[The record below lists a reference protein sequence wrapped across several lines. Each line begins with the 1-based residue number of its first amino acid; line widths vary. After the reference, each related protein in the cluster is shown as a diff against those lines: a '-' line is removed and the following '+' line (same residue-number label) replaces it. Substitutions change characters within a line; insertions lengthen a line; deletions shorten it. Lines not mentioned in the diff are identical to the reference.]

1 MKWLWAL
8 LCFVVSSSLSANE
21 AEYFTYEEFIR
32 KVETGAVQSVTLDEH
47 SSIEGTYKVG
57 DGVRKFECYG
67 ATGSVNDP
75 LLHELL
81 KSKKIAITIQ
91 EEKDDAGTMGS
102 IFMATGLTMLVFP
115 WVGLG
120 VLIFCLVRL
129 QQIYSMLKNRSDS
142 RPGN

>member
-8 LCFVVSSSLSANE
+8 LCVVVSSSLCANE

-32 KVETGAVQSVTLDEH
+32 KVETGAVQSVALDAN
-47 SSIEGTYKVG
+47 SSIEGTYKAG
-57 DGVRKFECYG
+57 DGLKKFECYE
-67 ATGSVNDP
+67 ATGSANDP
-75 LLHELL
+75 LLYELL

-91 EEKDDAGTMGS
+91 EEKDEAATMGS
-102 IFMATGLTMLVFP
+102 IFMATGLTMLVLP

-129 QQIYSMLKNRSDS
+129 QQIYSMLKNRSNS
-142 RPGN
+142 RPGS